1 MFSIHQKNENGF
13 DKIILKDDDSGT
25 FAEIIPACSAML
37 HSFSVTH
44 NSEFVNVIE
53 SYSSLE
59 DFKKNVTKKGF
70 RGCKLSPF
78 VCRVNKGTYRF
89 GEKEYY
95 IEKSLPAEHALHGEL
110 YDKVF
115 EVIDQ
120 NSNEERASIT
130 MKYSYDREDSGYP
143 FTYDCIV
150 TWKLEGNNK
159 LSVTTECINKDEES
173 IPMQDGWHPYFTLGD
188 SIDDLHLEFQS
199 IEMLEFN
206 EELIPTGKLIEY
218 NTFNSLQK
226 IGATFL
232 DNCFTLNLETRQPM
246 CVLRSNKKNIQIEF
260 HPSASYP
267 YLQIYTPAD
276 RKSIAI
282 ENISGA
288 PDGFN
293 NGIGIQTLKPGQS
306 AIFNTMYKITLLNK
320 NHD

>member
-25 FAEIIPACSAML
+25 FAEIIPACSAIL
-37 HSFSVTH
+37 HAFSVRH
-44 NSEFVNVIE
+44 NGELINVIE

-59 DFKKNVTKKGF
+59 DFKKNVTEKGF

-78 VCRVNKGTYRF
+78 VCRLYKGTYRF
-89 GEKEYY
+89 AEKEYH
-95 IEKSLPAEHALHGEL
+95 IQKSLPAKHSLHGEL
-110 YDKVF
+110 YDKAF
-115 EVIDQ
+115 EVVAQ
-120 NSNEERASIT
+120 HTNEESASVT
-130 MKYSYDREDSGYP
+130 MKYSYDKEDSGYP

-150 TWKLEGNNK
+150 TWKLERDNK
-159 LSVTTECINKDEES
+159 LSATTECINKDEGL
-173 IPMQDGWHPYFTLGD
+173 IPMQDGWHPYFTLGAPV
-188 SIDDLHLEFQS
+188 DDLHLEFQS
-199 IEMLEFN
+199 VEMLEFN

-226 IGATFL
+226 IGTTFL
-232 DNCFTLNLETRQPM
+232 DNCFTLNFATRQPI
-246 CVLRSNKKNIQIEF
+246 CVLRNTEKNIQIEI
-260 HPSASYP
+260 HPDSSYP
-267 YLQIYTPAD
+267 YLQIYIPPD

-293 NGIGIQTLKPGQS
+293 NGIGLITLKPGQS